1 MDATLKL
8 KAEQLASEIAT
19 EAQDASTTSTVWSKR

>member
-19 EAQDASTTSTVWSKR
+19 QAKTWRQPGSNGSMK